1 MTPTLMGRIQTRIFL
16 ILVIGGLWTLVAV
29 WFTPTEAGSSVWG
42 VLQIAVLN
50 LVIITVLGVVLWEPL
65 YHLLQ
70 QFRWEKDW
78 PAFFGLLTGIN
89 EGLLAWI
96 VLRSIEPMPEGVV
109 VGLSGF
115 LVLFVTTWLVTW
127 VWVNGPMRI
136 FSIRWRF
143 RGGRLW

>member
-1 MTPTLMGRIQTRIFL
+1 MGRIQTRVFL

-29 WFTPTEAGSSVWG
+29 WFTPTETGSSVWG
-42 VLQIAVLN
+42 VLQIDVLN

-78 PAFFGLLTGIN
+78 PAFFGLLTGVN
-89 EGLLAWI
+89 EGVLAWI
-96 VLRSIEPMPEGVV
+96 VLRWIEPMPEGVV

-115 LVLFVTTWLVTW
+115 LVLFVTTWVVTW